1 MKLFAQMLLC
11 VLVGLSIGSA
21 ISWERHRSELVEVKV
36 IRVVKN
42 REESTIRFANNS
54 LPHTVVEYRYMRQW
68 AVPGIA
74 GEVGEA
80 IYELPPE
87 LP

>member
-1 MKLFAQMLLC
+1 MKLFAQMLAC
-11 VLVGLSIGSA
+11 ALVGLSIGSA

-36 IRVVKN
+36 IRVVTN

-68 AVPGIA
+68 AGPGVA

-80 IYELPPE
+80 IYEMPPE